1 MWWKILR
8 RRKRDERREGLGWIV
23 KEIKERQLCCR
34 SFISFMSFN
43 YFACYNARMTF
54 VDELTIWAKAG
65 DGGNGIVSWF
75 RFKYVS
81 KGGPAGGDGGKGGD
95 VYFRAVRDLSRLSD
109 YSGNPQFNAENG
121 GPGRRTSK
129 HGADGEDMYV
139 DIPMGSIITNKD
151 TGLKFQMLIE
161 NEEVL
166 VLKGG
171 KGGYGNE
178 HFKSSRNVAPE
189 EQTDGDQ
196 GESAHFTIEL
206 EMLVDLGFVGLPSAG
221 KSSLVNTLTNSQ
233 AKVAEYHFTTL
244 EPHLGSLR
252 GFIFADIPGLIKG
265 AAEGK
270 GLGHKFLKH
279 IKRTKALAHLV
290 SLESDTPVEDYE
302 TIRAELEAYSE
313 ELIQKDEIIILSK
326 TDMVEKE
333 FIDETRKLFEEKYDK
348 PVLISSIIDDEQI
361 KDVGDFIIKYLR
373 EKEELAAAEN
383 ASVELGGQEKEL

>member
-109 YSGNPQFNAENG
+109 YSGNPQFN
-121 GPGRRTSK
+121 
-129 HGADGEDMYV
+129 
-139 DIPMGSIITNKD
+139 
-151 TGLKFQMLIE
+151 
-161 NEEVL
+161 
-166 VLKGG
+166 GG

-383 ASVELGGQEKEL
+383 ASVELGVLCLGLSLLFLGASLN